1 MNFYLLY
8 GSDKALINRE
18 INDIIKK
25 IGITFDDVIKYDLSD
40 IDGILDEAMTIS
52 MFSDKKVLLI
62 DATSFLVSKDNILGI
77 ERLENYFSSYNSNS
91 YLIFFANGEI
101 DSRRKLVKLISGKG
115 KVSKLEATREY
126 LSNYVRDYILN
137 NGYEISNIDI
147 STFLNLAGDNIDNIT
162 NELDKLMLYK
172 SDDKVINKDDIV
184 SLVSDSFDNS
194 IYDLVSAILKNDKVN
209 AEKLYNKF
217 ILNGVDA
224 SSITALLGSQIR
236 LLFQVK
242 KLYGQGKSNEEIA
255 KILDIKNV
263 YRVKYLI
270 NDSYMYSERDLI
282 NYLSKLAILDK
293 NIKIGNC
300 DGNVFLELFIINKDM

>member
-1 MNFYLLY
+1 
-8 GSDKALINRE
+8 
-18 INDIIKK
+18 
-25 IGITFDDVIKYDLSD
+25 
-40 IDGILDEAMTIS
+40 
-52 MFSDKKVLLI
+52 
-62 DATSFLVSKDNILGI
+62 
-77 ERLENYFSSYNSNS
+77 
-91 YLIFFANGEI
+91 
-101 DSRRKLVKLISGKG
+101 
-115 KVSKLEATREY
+115 
-126 LSNYVRDYILN
+126 
-137 NGYEISNIDI
+137 
-147 STFLNLAGDNIDNIT
+147 
-162 NELDKLMLYK
+162 MLYK